1 MWTRVRDVGTK
12 ILNLILKSIYP
23 LMAII
28 VMMGLIFNI
37 LSYVSHTTTTLALT
51 QALADT
57 VKIDYRF
64 KWSVSST
71 FSKGI

>member
-1 MWTRVRDVGTK
+1 MWTRIRDVGTK
-12 ILNLILKSIYP
+12 ILNLIVKSIYP

-57 VKIDYRF
+57 VKIDYRS

-71 FSKGI
+71 FSKSI